1 MFNRMDIDS
10 QKGVIDH
17 EDDVSYENLS
27 MCQREDVLENNPIDV
42 GDDKK
47 RQRTRIAQSKEGIV
61 ERKIV

>member
-1 MFNRMDIDS
+1 MFNRIDIDS